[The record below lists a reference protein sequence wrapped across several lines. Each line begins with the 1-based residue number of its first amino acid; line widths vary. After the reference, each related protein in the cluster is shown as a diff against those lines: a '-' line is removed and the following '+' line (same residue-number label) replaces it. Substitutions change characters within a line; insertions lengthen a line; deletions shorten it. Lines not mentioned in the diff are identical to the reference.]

1 MTLIVERPS
10 QADDIQSALDYGE
23 RVVIDGH
30 PVLDGIVLRD
40 DADIVIRRGGSLTLD
55 AGHMHTPPGVRV
67 HRVSLSGGGW
77 LYGGIDL
84 TDITH
89 FNGADVMIDVTGDPA
104 FDDLAPVVCG
114 NGAGQYYNRFYGL
127 HISAKRLGIA
137 LSGGANGFE
146 VRGGDLRMFEADA
159 EAIVCDA
166 TAANLNRVLL
176 ECSVEGVSGTALRVK
191 GGATTQAHVREA
203 VSCEWASGPSYRVH
217 ADGKHYV
224 ESMGVFGNAPDVIAD
239 SGWTRRGTNYGAGL
253 GPTYDLHVWS
263 KLT

>member
-10 QADDIQSALDYGE
+10 QAADIQSAIDCGE
-23 RVVIDGH
+23 RVVIDCGVTV
-30 PVLDGIVLRD
+30 PDVVLRD
-40 DADIVIRRGGSLTLD
+40 ETDIVIRRSAFLKIPGSYLMPE
-55 AGHMHTPPGVRV
+55 AGVRTS
-67 HRVSLSGGGW
+67 RVSLSGGGW

-84 TDITH
+84 TDVTH
-89 FNGADVMIDVTGDPA
+89 FHGSDVMIDVTGDSV
-104 FDDLAPVVCG
+104 FDDEPAVVCG

-127 HISAKRLGIA
+127 HISAKRRGIA

-146 VRGGDLRMFEADA
+146 VRGGDLHMFEADA

-191 GGATTQAHVREA
+191 GGTTTQAHVREA